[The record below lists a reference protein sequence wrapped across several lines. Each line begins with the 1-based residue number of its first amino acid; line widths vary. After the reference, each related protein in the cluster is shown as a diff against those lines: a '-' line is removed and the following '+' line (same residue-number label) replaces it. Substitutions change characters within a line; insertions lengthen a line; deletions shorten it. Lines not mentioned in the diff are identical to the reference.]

1 LALAELVELP
11 IIVEMLLEQTEVI
24 LHFHHLHQL
33 VVGVVLLL
41 PALAEDLVVVL
52 HTHQELVEV
61 E

>member
-11 IIVEMLLEQTEVI
+11 ILVEVLLEQTEVI
-24 LHFHHLHQL
+24 LHFHHSHQL

-41 PALAEDLVVVL
+41 PALAEDLVVEL
-52 HTHQELVEV
+52 DTHQELVEV